1 MYQNDLSTSTLEVVL
16 GRGAWGT
23 RVTLDLIIRALIAYQ
38 KHHYKAVHTG
48 EQTMKHFNE
57 SHLSNEW
64 AKINDKDVWAIR
76 AALKRYHVDFH
87 IEQTE
92 GSAVLFFRAK
102 DHRLINYALEQVVK
116 SAMEAQKYQV
126 QENQDQDHT
135 PAGKGDP
142 AIESNSHVLLHEGA
156 QNQHESPL
164 YLLMSNPEREEKT
177 NITAYVEVENS
188 LRSAFDKLQS
198 FMKRSTILD
207 DDSTQVV
214 GQSIENE
221 LKAVVAL
228 LNQPIEQLTP
238 DIIQQAA
245 QKTQQAVDKL
255 EQAIAA
261 LDAEIQKISND
272 DMEQEQDKIY
282 QAFQDGKIHLR
293 DNGDS
298 HSVIISDKDR
308 EIYRGTKE
316 ECEHFL
322 DSTKPRMD
330 KQIAHARII
339 QITNS
344 EKSPDLHRQRTRG
357 MEH

>member
-126 QENQDQDHT
+126 QESQDQDHA
-135 PAGKGDP
+135 PADRSNP
-142 AIESNSHVLLHEGA
+142 AIEPNSPVLLQGT
-156 QNQHESPL
+156 QDQYKSPL
-164 YLLMSNPEREEKT
+164 YLLMSNPERSEKT
-177 NITAYVEVENS
+177 NSAAYVEVENS

-198 FMKRSTILD
+198 FMKRSMILD
-207 DDSTQVV
+207 DSSTHAIGQGIEKALSDVV
-214 GQSIENE
+214 DM
-221 LKAVVAL
+221 
-228 LNQPIEQLTP
+228 LNQPIDTLTP
-238 DIIQQAA
+238 DIMQQAA